1 MPELPEVETI
11 RRTLA
16 GHITGLEIKEVTLFW
31 PQAVRGSE
39 NSSFAEIVAGSR
51 IQSLDRRGKYLL
63 INLNNG
69 YTLVAHMRMTG
80 RLLYY
85 PQVQE
90 VARHTHVVIKLTHG
104 ELHFNDT
111 RKFGRIQAM
120 LTAEC
125 FSTSSLSILGPEP
138 LSEEVTPVRLGERL
152 ARKKKNLKAALLD
165 QTVVAGLGNI
175 YVDEALFRARI
186 SPERSASALTEE
198 ELIALHQAMREVLEA
213 GIEANGTSFRDYRDA
228 NGEQGSFQKLLQAY
242 GRGGEPCVNCG
253 QLLKKK
259 QVAGRTTVCCEM
271 CQQ

>member
-16 GHITGLEIKEVTLFW
+16 GHITGLEIKKVILYW
-31 PQAVRGSE
+31 APAVRGRGD
-39 NSSFAEIVAGSR
+39 SSFADIVSGSR

-63 INLNNG
+63 INLDNG
-69 YTLVAHMRMTG
+69 HTLIAHMRMTG

-85 PQVQE
+85 PE
-90 VARHTHVVIKLTHG
+90 DLEPARHTHVVLKLSQG

-111 RKFGRIQAM
+111 RKFGRIQAV

-138 LSEEVTPVRLGERL
+138 LSEEMTPARLGERL

-198 ELIALHQAMREVLEA
+198 ELRALHQAMIEVLKA

-228 NGEQGSFQKLLQAY
+228 NGEQGLFQKRLQAY
-242 GRGGEPCVNCG
+242 GRGGEPCLNCG
-253 QLLKKK
+253 EPLKKK
-259 QVAGRTTVCCEM
+259 KVAGRTTVSCEK
-271 CQQ
+271 CQR